1 MRSRSFGNQRRCL
14 LTRELGHCH
23 LSARMLIYGSNVN
36 EDAWNVQNMELGTTI
51 SPDKPIVITI
61 GNFDGVHKGHLHLM
75 QELRVMAQEL
85 NSTPVLVTFSPHTL
99 LVVRPNI
106 DLQCL
111 TTLDEKLAL
120 AKHYGNIADSIV
132 VKFTPEV
139 AGMSANDFMEEL
151 RHRFI
156 IKGMV
161 VGADF
166 SLGHNRM
173 GDIAFLQAY
182 GQEHGI
188 RVHPISLEED
198 ERTRISSTRIR
209 SLVKE
214 GQIAEANALLGHPV
228 IVSGVVVHGDH
239 RGRLLGFP
247 TANLASEPHKLLPAN
262 GIYAA
267 FVGVNEP
274 FDGREYKGAISVG
287 VRPTFNG
294 QDRLVEAYLLDVQ
307 LDLYDQ
313 RITVDF
319 IARLRDEERFESID
333 ALKAQMAVDV
343 EQARQIL
350 QEG

>member
-1 MRSRSFGNQRRCL
+1 
-14 LTRELGHCH
+14 
-23 LSARMLIYGSNVN
+23 
-36 EDAWNVQNMELGTTI
+36 MELVTTI
-51 SPDKPIVITI
+51 SPDEPIVITI
-61 GNFDGVHKGHLHLM
+61 GNFDGIHRGHLRLM
-75 QELRVMAQEL
+75 DELRKMAQEL
-85 NSTPVLVTFSPHTL
+85 NGTPVLVTFSPHTL

-111 TTLDEKLAL
+111 TTLEEKLAL

-139 AGMSANDFMEEL
+139 AQMSANDFIEEL
-151 RHRFI
+151 HHRFI

-173 GDIAFLQAY
+173 GNVAFLQTY

-188 RVHPISLEED
+188 LVRSISLEED

-209 SLVKE
+209 TLVKE

-228 IVSGVVVHGDH
+228 VVSGIVVHGDH

-267 FVGVNEP
+267 YVRVNDA
-274 FDGREYKGAISVG
+274 FDGHEYDGAISVG
-287 VRPTFNG
+287 VRPQFDG
-294 QDRLVEAYLLDVQ
+294 QKRLVEAYLLDVQ

-313 RITVDF
+313 RITVEF
-319 IARLRDEERFESID
+319 IARLRDERRFESVD
-333 ALKAQMAVDV
+333 ALKAQMAADV

-350 QEG
+350 KEGRAT